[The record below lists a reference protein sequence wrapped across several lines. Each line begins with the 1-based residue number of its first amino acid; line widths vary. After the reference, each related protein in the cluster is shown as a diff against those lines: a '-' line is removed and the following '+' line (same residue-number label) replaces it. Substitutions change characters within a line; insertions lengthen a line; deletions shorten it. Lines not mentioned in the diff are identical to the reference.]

1 MNHETIKNDDMIQ
14 LKQMIIFL
22 KAELIKYETMDSIAE
37 MNRLKKENY
46 QLLKENETLQKEIQN
61 KTQPIQESATQLVA
75 VNEKLAQLMELVKIN
90 KTEQQNIDQLLIKV
104 IEKEAIIADYEK
116 QVKKLKEKLMKLA
129 QENEEMALEFQKI
142 SPELVHQMDLQMKEV
157 LQKSLDYA
165 KQVDEKLEMIGQI
178 EQKLIEA
185 TNLKNSESAHF
196 NN

>member
-61 KTQPIQESATQLVA
+61 KTQPVQESATQLVA

-129 QENEEMALEFQKI
+129 QENEKMALEFQKI

>member
-61 KTQPIQESATQLVA
+61 KTQPVQESATQLVA